1 MCKFQ
6 NGAEDYIADRGPMV
20 SPAQTFGSFPS
31 TYEQEVSYNYSSAP
45 GMPCL
50 AIYLFVQPES

>member
-1 MCKFQ
+1 MYATDGCISFRKRS
-6 NGAEDYIADRGPMV
+6 EDNIADRGPMAPPQK
-20 SPAQTFGSFPS
+20 SFGPFPS

-50 AIYLFVQPES
+50 AI

>member
-1 MCKFQ
+1 MCYIWMCKFQ

-20 SPAQTFGSFPS
+20 SPAPAQTFGSFPS

-45 GMPCL
+45 GMHCL
-50 AIYLFVQPES
+50 GI